1 MFPGIC
7 ACARAII
14 ILLFTGTR
22 VLVTLTTYTE
32 VTFWY
37 LLTAVI
43 AVKSVVYIP
52 IPQPFLIIN
61 YYERKSQVIKL
72 LLKFKA
78 ILE

>member
-14 ILLFTGTR
+14 IIFTGTR

-37 LLTAVI
+37 LLTAII

-61 YYERKSQVIKL
+61 HERKSQVIKL